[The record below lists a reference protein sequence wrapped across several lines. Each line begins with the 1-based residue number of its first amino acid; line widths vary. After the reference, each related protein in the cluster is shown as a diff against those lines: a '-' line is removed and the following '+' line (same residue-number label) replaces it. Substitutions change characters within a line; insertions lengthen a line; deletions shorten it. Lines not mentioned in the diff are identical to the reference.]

1 MRSRSM
7 WANEP
12 LASSHPPPLSSRT
25 HERHP
30 PAGLVISMYVTRMA
44 PLEEPK
50 RLEMIRYLCNR
61 ADPDLGGWGM
71 SVASPFP
78 SFLLAAG
85 T

>member
-1 MRSRSM
+1 
-7 WANEP
+7 
-12 LASSHPPPLSSRT
+12 
-25 HERHP
+25 
-30 PAGLVISMYVTRMA
+30 MYVTRMA

-61 ADPDLGGWGM
+61 ADPELGGWGM
-71 SVASPFP
+71 SVTSPFP